1 MVKKIVVLMS
11 AVLIAFVAF
20 ACGDG
25 SKEPEWSVASF
36 DVAESLVAES
46 GEEFDIPAAE
56 MTGSDGVV
64 YTPQITVRRG
74 DATVDAT
81 GMKFR
86 IDGTE
91 DYVIVY
97 TVTGKDGK
105 EYTKTTVVKVYPS
118 YSVDL
123 SEINVAVCE
132 GGEALLAADKS
143 VISGYDG
150 TLTNFKNEI
159 TGIKDASDETIEHI
173 DWTKAG
179 IYTVSYVVS
188 ADEILEKTA
197 ERSVRIYDDDLN
209 VINFESGQ
217 LTGGYAVVSAGH
229 EDVATNATVAVAK
242 DGYLSDYALHYTSGN
257 AGYSSVLKITDE
269 KFIKNL
275 RTFDFVKLRLFASL
289 DSTDMPVKAHD
300 GSGKQLAVLENSNE
314 WQTVTIK
321 TKDVFDAIYETE
333 NREPKDVDTVYLY
346 FACVDASSQNY
357 YLLIDDIEFG
367 YEAEEIYTEQT
378 KDVAFYAAD
387 NAVIKVYD
395 GETEV
400 TDAVGD
406 DLLFTGR
413 TSGTYRIT
421 YEVTDV
427 HGRKITFERTITVKK
442 PPYAKTVASL
452 GIKKGSTVDLTITDD
467 DYTDFVAEIVSIT
480 DGNGQTVDSIDTAVK
495 GEYIVK
501 YRVSAAELSET
512 EVTRFVI
519 VYEKNF
525 GEISFDEGVVPDGF
539 AIVENDSSDT
549 VSSKAKL
556 SIEKD
561 TGFGYNLKY
570 TSGNSDGSSVMRIK
584 NKEFLGYVALFD
596 TLTIRF
602 VTNNP
607 YDGQININRY
617 GYVKPALYSYG
628 ETPVGT
634 EIQAV
639 IDCAKLREIYGANPT
654 ELRLYFSAVDASS
667 TSMFVSI
674 RDIKFAKTSSEAE
687 PAVALQ
693 GDSALDDRLSAFD
706 YRITVKK
713 SGVAVPNALDE
724 NNKYA
729 MTEAGDYTVVYTVG
743 DPFTDESVVLT
754 KNLQYKKIAFSLSF
768 DEGIPTGVYC
778 SGDNNVPLEGA
789 LKIEEDAVFG
799 KTLVRSAVGGTTLSL
814 NNADFLAAITD
825 GKSIR
830 IRITTNVS
838 GELNFYDPSVGTIG
852 DTIALTAGEWRTLI
866 FTAEQLKTMYKVEKG
881 SGLSMLKLYYTGTDS
896 ANANNN
902 FRIAAVDVF

>member
-20 ACGDG
+20 ACGNG
-25 SKEPEWSVASF
+25 SKEQGWSVASF

-64 YTPQITVRRG
+64 YTPRITVRRG

-123 SEINVAVCE
+123 PEINVAVCE

-159 TGIKDASDETIEHI
+159 TGIKDASDEIVEHI

-217 LTGGYAVVSAGH
+217 LAGGYAVVSAGH

-400 TDAVGD
+400 TDALGD

-667 TSMFVSI
+667 TSMYISI
-674 RDIKFAKTSSEAE
+674 KDIKFAKTSSEAE
-687 PAVALQ
+687 PAVAVL

-706 YRITVKK
+706 YMITVKK

-789 LKIEEDAVFG
+789 LKIEEDAEFG
-799 KTLVRSAVGGTTLSL
+799 KTLVRSAGRGTLSL

-825 GKSIR
+825 GRSVR
-830 IRITTNVS
+830 FRITTNVS
-838 GELNFYDPSVGTIG
+838 GELNFYDPSVGTMG

-866 FTAEQLKTMYKVEKG
+866 FTAEQLKTMYKIGEG

>member
-20 ACGDG
+20 ACGNG
-25 SKEPEWSVASF
+25 SKEQGWSVASF

-74 DATVDAT
+74 DATVEVT

-105 EYTKTTVVKVYPS
+105 EYTKTTVVKVYPP
-118 YSVDL
+118 YSVNL

-132 GGEALLAADKS
+132 GNDALLTADKS

-159 TGIKDASDETIEHI
+159 TGIKDASDEIVEHI
-173 DWTKAG
+173 DWTKSG

-188 ADEILEKTA
+188 ADEVLEKTA
-197 ERSVRIYDDDLN
+197 ERGVRIYDDYLN
-209 VINFESGQ
+209 VINFEIGH
-217 LTGGYAVVSAGH
+217 LAGGYAVVSAGH

-242 DGYLSDYALHYTSGN
+242 DGYLSDYALRYTSGN

-275 RTFDFVKLRLFASL
+275 RTFDFVRLKLFASL
-289 DSTDMPVKAHD
+289 DSTDMPVKAYD
-300 GSGKQLAVLENSNE
+300 GSGKQLAVIAKANE

-346 FACVDASSQNY
+346 FACVDASSLNY

-367 YEAEEIYTEQT
+367 YGSEEVYTEQT

-395 GETEV
+395 GENEV
-400 TDAVGD
+400 PDAIGD

-413 TSGTYRIT
+413 TSGTYKIT

-442 PPYAKTVASL
+442 PPYEKTVVSL

-467 DYTDFVAEIVSIT
+467 EYTDFNAEIVSIT
-480 DGNGQTVDSIDTAVK
+480 DGSGQTVDSIDTTVK
-495 GEYIVK
+495 GEYTVK
-501 YRVSAAELSET
+501 YRVSAAEISET
-512 EVTRFVI
+512 EITRFVI

-539 AIVENDSSDT
+539 AIVENDSSDN

-556 SIEKD
+556 TIEKD
-561 TGFGYNLKY
+561 TGFGYNLRY
-570 TSGNSDGSSVMRIK
+570 TSGNTDGSSVMRIK
-584 NKEFLGYVALFD
+584 NEEFLGYVALFD

-607 YDGQININRY
+607 YDGRININRY
-617 GYVKPALYSYG
+617 DYLDPALYSYD

-667 TSMFVSI
+667 TSMYVSI
-674 RDIKFAKTSSEAE
+674 KDIKFAKTSSEAE
-687 PAVALQ
+687 SAVAIQ

-706 YRITVKK
+706 YKITVRKN
-713 SGVAVPNALDE
+713 GVDVTDALDA
-724 NNKYA
+724 NSKYA
-729 MTEAGDYTVVYTVG
+729 MAEIGDYTVVYTVG
-743 DPFTDESVVLT
+743 DPFTEERVAIT
-754 KNLQYKKIAFSLSF
+754 KNLKYTKIAFSLGF
-768 DEGIPTGVYC
+768 GDGIPEGVYC
-778 SGDNNVPLEGA
+778 SRDNNVPIEGA

-799 KTLVRSAVGGTTLSL
+799 KTLVRSAGGGTLSL

-825 GKSIR
+825 GRSVR
-830 IRITTNVS
+830 FRITTNVS
-838 GELNFYDPSVGTIG
+838 GELHFYDPSIGFVG
-852 DTIALTAGEWRTLI
+852 DTIALTAGEWRTLV
-866 FTAEQLKTMYKVEKG
+866 FTAEQLKTIYNVGEG
-881 SGLSMLKLYYTGTDS
+881 NGLSMLKFYYTGTDS
-896 ANANNN
+896 SNANNN